1 MKNFSYSTLLVLA
14 FALIFSSF
22 KNEPKLKSVTGK
34 ITSVSGE
41 DLAGAQIK
49 KNSGCGSIANF
60 NGEFTITF
68 ENASTDS
75 VTIHHIGYKPLT
87 KKASS
92 LYNNCVLT
100 LEEL

>member
-1 MKNFSYSTLLVLA
+1 VKKLTNSIFVLLTICFLV
-14 FALIFSSF
+14 SSF
-22 KNEPKLKSVTGK
+22 TNEPKLKSVTGK
-34 ITSVSGE
+34 ITSINGE

-49 KNSGCGSIANF
+49 KDLNTSSFSNF

-68 ENASTDS
+68 DKPSTDS
-75 VTIHHIGYKPLT
+75 VTIHLIGYKPIT

-92 LYNNCVLT
+92 LFNNCIIT